1 MTTLSPAEETIVN
14 EAKRLAA
21 EEEQE
26 EAVKKGAPPKLD
38 PKDMFLRGTIELMC
52 SDKAEYFKR
61 GERFYIDMA
70 LFRGKGLL
78 GLESMELTSFV
89 LRLAKTSGNIMLRT
103 ADVEL
108 IKDHVRLHAMETAKP
123 LSTDNRAA
131 MKGDEILLNTGWR
144 GSDLIVIKPDGTW
157 CCRTVTEHIFEPIPE
172 FMQMAV
178 PQVEPAAKFPELLKA
193 GIGDFGDRHCL
204 IAASMGTMLLPAFF
218 PHPFL
223 TFTGEQARGK
233 STTMKLL
240 LQLIDPYAGGELMS
254 VGEDTRDLISMCR
267 DRHCIALDNVSSL
280 PFDEDLLSKMYSG
293 GIFMARKMTT
303 NSELSTAHIPMMRVM
318 LNGIGPAF
326 TRSDLMSRCIFIEHP
341 LLTTGASGGEDFL
354 SLTVVQRRWQAKL
367 PEMLGSLLSAVSQG
381 WKLFQDR
388 GGLDGKTSKCRYVE
402 YAVIGECI
410 AEVMGYKAGEF
421 TAQVNGT
428 AEAAKTNAI
437 EADDCAQLVIEWLN
451 GARGTGS
458 QNSLADWD
466 DMPGS
471 ATKAEHLPGKTQYI
485 ISSSDLF
492 SHIQDL
498 AASKKYSVYSL
509 KWLASVK
516 AFSTAINRSAR
527 NIRNGGWDL
536 RQIAGGERRRN
547 WDFVKQGT
555 IPLIS

>member
-1 MTTLSPAEETIVN
+1 MTPITELEQKIIKAGEKEEKEKEKADPA
-14 EAKRLAA
+14 A
-21 EEEQE
+21 
-26 EAVKKGAPPKLD
+26 PKLD
-38 PKDMFLRGTIELMC
+38 PKDMFIRGTIELLC
-52 SDKAEYFKR
+52 SDRAFYYRR
-61 GERFYIDMA
+61 GERFYLDMA
-70 LFRGKGLL
+70 VFKGAGLL

-89 LRLAKTSGNIMLRT
+89 LRLAKKSGNIMLRT

-108 IKDHVRLHAMETAKP
+108 IKDHVRLHAMENAAP

-131 MKGDEILLNTGWR
+131 VRGTDILLNTGWR
-144 GSDLIVIKPDGTW
+144 GSDFIAIKPDGTW
-157 CCRTVTEHIFEPIPE
+157 EERVVTEHVFEPIPS
-172 FMQMAV
+172 FMAMAKPV
-178 PQVEPAAKFPELLKA
+178 QTPANRFPELLKE
-193 GIGDFGDRHCL
+193 GIGDFGDKHCL
-204 IAASMGTMLLPAFF
+204 ISASCGTMMLPAFF

-240 LQLIDPYAGGELMS
+240 LQLIDPYEGGELMS
-254 VGEDTRDLISMCR
+254 VGEDSRDLISMCR

-303 NSELSTAHIPMMRVM
+303 NSELSTAHIPMMRIF

-326 TRSDLMSRCIFIEHP
+326 SRSDLMSRCIFIEHP

-354 SLTVVQRRWQAKL
+354 SLTVVQARWQAKL
-367 PEMLGSLLSAVSQG
+367 PELLGSLLSAISGG

-388 GGLDGKTSKCRYVE
+388 GGLAGKTSKCRYVE

-410 AEVMGYKAGEF
+410 AEVMGYKPGDF

-428 AEAAKTNAI
+428 AEIAKTNSI
-437 EADDCAQLVIEWLN
+437 EADDCAQLILEWLN
-451 GARGTGS
+451 GSRGTSNQSSFGGF
-458 QNSLADWD
+458 D
-466 DMPGS
+466 DEPAVVSSG
-471 ATKAEHLPGKTQYI
+471 AKILPGQTHVT

-492 SHIQDL
+492 SEIRDL
-498 AASKKYSVYSL
+498 AITKKYSVYTL

-516 AFSTAINRSAR
+516 AFSTAINRSSR

-536 RQIAGGERRRN
+536 RQIAGGERKRN
-547 WDFVKQGT
+547 WEFEKQAK
-555 IPLIS
+555 